1 MTPMVPD
8 AAVIAAAKEASYFLS
23 FMEGTINE
31 PIADTVAGPEPE
43 MAAKNMQAKTVT
55 IAKPPVI
62 NPTRLSAKLTS
73 LREIPPLHIKAPARM
88 KKGIASRGKE
98 SSPVTDFCARIIIG
112 ISVVAHI
119 QTPVAKPRVIPM
131 GILRAMVTNST
142 LKRMTASIV

>member
-1 MTPMVPD
+1 
-8 AAVIAAAKEASYFLS
+8 
-23 FMEGTINE
+23 
-31 PIADTVAGPEPE
+31 
-43 MAAKNMQAKTVT
+43 
-55 IAKPPVI
+55 
-62 NPTRLSAKLTS
+62 
-73 LREIPPLHIKAPARM
+73 M